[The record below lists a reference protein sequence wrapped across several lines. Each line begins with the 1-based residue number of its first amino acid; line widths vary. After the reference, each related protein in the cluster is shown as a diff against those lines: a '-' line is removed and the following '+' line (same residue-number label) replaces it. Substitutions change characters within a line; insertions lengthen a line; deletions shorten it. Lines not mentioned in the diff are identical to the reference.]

1 MDSNNGNGTGAGV
14 TPAPV
19 HNQNNNAQPNGGSQ
33 QNKGAANMIRQGG
46 QAQMG
51 TPLANGV
58 PDHGAGGTGPGAAQ
72 PGGAGA
78 DGRNSRKQ
86 KFLNSQQSQPQPSPG
101 AAAGGM
107 PAAHGQAPGGKHKG
121 NLSADNSAPNSIS

>member
-1 MDSNNGNGTGAGV
+1 MDSNNASGTAAGV
-14 TPAPV
+14 PPAPV
-19 HNQNNNAQPNGGSQ
+19 HNQNNPNAQSNGGSQ

-51 TPLANGV
+51 TPLANPA
-58 PDHGAGGTGPGAAQ
+58 PDHGAGANLGGGPGAGAAQ

-86 KFLNSQQSQPQPSPG
+86 KFLN
-101 AAAGGM
+101 
-107 PAAHGQAPGGKHKG
+107 
-121 NLSADNSAPNSIS
+121 